1 MKFIHEKK
9 KIAGLAVPLLAL
21 KKNKTAACGVFSD
34 LVPLG
39 RLAQRW
45 GLSLIQLLPFND
57 TGNFTSPYAALSAFA
72 LHPLYISLSETAET
86 MALLGVPL
94 EDKKAGGLVR
104 AEQALNRKF
113 GKSVRVPFEAVLQAK
128 LTALR
133 VAWDASRD
141 FCEPLAEAFAA
152 RESWAKPYAC
162 FVSLKEKFGRAPWW
176 EWPEWKTVSSTDIET
191 LWFNPEFAE
200 EARFRLWLQV
210 LAREQL
216 QRAAQTVRDMGV
228 DIMGDIP
235 ILLAKD
241 SADVWFQR
249 DIFILDKQ
257 AGAPPDM
264 YSPRGQN
271 WGFPLYNW
279 DALRAQD
286 FAFWRRRLGYAD
298 RFYTAYRI
306 DHVLGFFRIWA
317 ISAAESD
324 AYIGAFEPSE
334 RVGRDEL
341 ISLGFSDERIRW
353 LSKPHVPEWKIQS
366 AEKQC
371 LDAVPAVEERAGA
384 AQPAAEQPAAEQH
397 AIKQPVAE
405 QSAADRKSVLAQRLV
420 DLRAACF
427 VRIKEEPL
435 FLFNPEIR
443 GTADIYALFQDLRRD
458 FPEASHS
465 LDEYARRM
473 GDWWIDRALYEVE
486 PDKYVFQWSYHDTT
500 SWKSL
505 GAQEQAVLEGKA
517 AALTAAS
524 LDIWEKRGRD
534 LLSMLVSAT
543 DMQPF
548 AEDLGAVPSCVPKV
562 LREMGIPGLRV
573 LRWERRW
580 ESAGQPYIPL
590 EMYEPLS
597 VACTSVHD
605 STNIRQWWEE
615 EADRPQLWAMFA
627 KMAEHDALLCSL
639 LESCKRGKGGAEQA
653 RQPVV
658 EPQNVAEQPPSAA
671 EAPNILDP
679 AAAAVL
685 IRAMALSSSIAT
697 VYPVQDLLA
706 CHPEW
711 RESDPR
717 NERINVP
724 GTTLPTNWTYRM
736 AVDLRALAKDKDFSA
751 FISKLVVRNVSD
763 GKR

>member
-1 MKFIHEKK
+1 MKFIHEKNR
-9 KIAGLAVPLLAL
+9 IAGLAMPLLAL
-21 KKNKTAACGVFSD
+21 KRNKTAACGTFSD
-34 LVPLG
+34 LAPLG
-39 RLAQRW
+39 RLAQQW
-45 GLSLIQLLPFND
+45 GLSLIQLLPLND
-57 TGNFTSPYAALSAFA
+57 TGNGTSPYAALSAFA

-86 MALLGVPL
+86 MDSLGVPL
-94 EDKKAGGLVR
+94 EDRAAEGLVR
-104 AEQALNRKF
+104 AEQALDRKY
-113 GKSVRVPFEAVLQAK
+113 GKSARVPFEAVLRAK
-128 LTALR
+128 LAALR
-133 VAWDASRD
+133 AAWSASQD
-141 FCEPLAEAFAA
+141 FCSPLAEAFAA

-162 FVSLKEKFGRAPWW
+162 FVSLKEKFGLAPWW
-176 EWPEWKTVSSTDIET
+176 EWPEWKTVSPADIEA

-216 QRAAQTVRDMGV
+216 QRAARAVRDMGV

-249 DIFILDKQ
+249 DIFILDRQ

-271 WGFPLYNW
+271 WGFPLYDW

-286 FAFWRRRLGYAD
+286 YAFWRQRLGYAD

-334 RVGRDEL
+334 RMRRPEL

-353 LSKPHVPEWKIQS
+353 LSKPHVPEWKIQAS
-366 AEKQC
+366 EQQC
-371 LDAVPAVEERAGA
+371 L
-384 AQPAAEQPAAEQH
+384 AEQPAA
-397 AIKQPVAE
+397 
-405 QSAADRKSVLAQRLV
+405 DRKAALARRLE

-435 FLFNPEIR
+435 FLFNPAIR
-443 GTADIYALFQDLRRD
+443 GTADIYALFPDLRRD
-458 FPEASHS
+458 FPEAGHS
-465 LDEYARRM
+465 LDEYARGM

-486 PDKYVFQWSYHDTT
+486 PDQYVFQWSYHDTT

-505 GAQEQAVLEGKA
+505 GAQEQAALEGKA

-524 LDIWEKRGRD
+524 LDTWEKRGRD

-543 DMQPF
+543 GMQPF
-548 AEDLGAVPSCVPKV
+548 AEDLGAVPPCVPKV
-562 LREMGIPGLRV
+562 LREMEIPGLRV

-580 ESAGQPYIPL
+580 ESPGQPYIPL

-605 STNIRQWWEE
+605 STNMRQWWEE
-615 EADRPQLWAMFA
+615 EADRPQLWAMFT
-627 KMAEHDALLCSL
+627 KIAEHDALLRSL
-639 LESCKRGKGGAEQA
+639 LEDCGRGRGGVEQA
-653 RQPVV
+653 PQTVV
-658 EPQNVAEQPPSAA
+658 EQQTVAEPPSAA
-671 EAPNILDP
+671 EAPKILDT

-685 IRAMALSSSIAT
+685 IRAMVLSSSIAT

-717 NERINVP
+717 DERINVP
-724 GTTLPTNWTYRM
+724 GTMLATNWTYRM
-736 AVDLRALAKDKDFSA
+736 SVDLHTLAKDKGFSA
-751 FISKLVVRNVSD
+751 LISRLAAR
-763 GKR
+763 GATL